1 MFHLQKKIRN
11 FNVCELFEPFA
22 TACFCAPS
30 VIGSALQSIDKIL
43 QFIGTL
49 VLHLIKALNQFGSYT
64 PLLRGDHYGSS

>member
-1 MFHLQKKIRN
+1 MFVNYLNLSLQH
-11 FNVCELFEPFA
+11 V
-22 TACFCAPS
+22 FCAPS